1 MSTLQPMMIT
11 TEGKAA
17 AGNPPPCAQTRQ
29 NAVTEALRQMIL
41 SGGIEAGSRI
51 GEAEMARRLGVS
63 RTPVRLALTALER
76 EGLLT
81 ALPRRGF
88 RVRRFRLKD
97 ILDAFDVRGTL
108 EGMLCR
114 LLAENI
120 PDSARLAALEQ
131 TVTRGEE
138 IIIHLPPGSD
148 QARQWF
154 ASNDRFHHLL
164 LDAAA
169 NRPLAEALHANSRLP
184 LVVVGAVT
192 CNLDQPQL
200 AAELM
205 AAANREHRAILDA
218 IRQGQ
223 ASRAEALMREHVY
236 QSRESLHRLLGDPA
250 RCRRH
255 PGLPGWRLISPDDE
269 SQNNGTTT

>member
-1 MSTLQPMMIT
+1 MSDLTSIV
-11 TEGKAA
+11 KAPQDDA
-17 AGNPPPCAQTRQ
+17 PAHEPAPCAQTRQ
-29 NAVTEALRQMIL
+29 GAVTAALRQMIL
-41 SGGIEAGSRI
+41 GGEITAGSRI

-114 LLAENI
+114 LLAEDI
-120 PDSARLAALEQ
+120 PDTARLDELEQ
-131 TVTRGEE
+131 AIADGEK
-138 IIIHLPPGSD
+138 IIARMPPGIG

-169 NRPLAEALHANSRLP
+169 NRPLAEALHANNRLP

-192 CNLDQPQL
+192 CNLDQPEL

-205 AAANREHRAILDA
+205 AAANKEHRNILDA
-218 IRQGQ
+218 VSRGQ
-223 ASRAEALMREHVY
+223 AGRAEALMREHVY
-236 QSRESLHRLLGDPA
+236 QSRESLRRLLGDPA

-255 PGLPGWRLISPDDE
+255 PGLPGWQLISPENE
-269 SQNNGTTT
+269 S

>member
-1 MSTLQPMMIT
+1 MRDTILMANTRLDQT
-11 TEGKAA
+11 VAQD
-17 AGNPPPCAQTRQ
+17 PPPCAQTREGTVI
-29 NAVTEALRQMIL
+29 AALRQMIL
-41 SGGIEAGSRI
+41 EGKISAGSRI

-114 LLAENI
+114 LLAETI
-120 PDSARLAALEQ
+120 LDAAQLDELERAISDGEKIIARIAPGIDQ
-131 TVTRGEE
+131 T
-138 IIIHLPPGSD
+138 
-148 QARQWF
+148 RQWF

-169 NRPLAEALHANSRLP
+169 NRPLAEALQANNRLP

-192 CNLDQPQL
+192 CNLDQPEL

-205 AAANREHRAILDA
+205 AAANKEHRNILDA
-218 IRQGQ
+218 IRNGQ
-223 ASRAEALMREHVY
+223 AGRAEALMREHVY
-236 QSRESLHRLLGDPA
+236 QSRESLRRLLGDPA

-255 PGLPGWRLISPDDE
+255 PGLPGWQLISPDSETE
-269 SQNNGTTT
+269 SMKD